1 MGTQPSEV
9 SKIWASGKQE
19 ALLEMSKYLDTF
31 EKDTEKKVFINDL
44 KFVVQ
49 QMSEKIQNS

>member
-31 EKDTEKKVFINDL
+31 EKDTTKVFINDL
-44 KFVVQ
+44 KSVVQ